1 MAPRIIF
8 WLSVLVILGGQGLAA
23 PPAQALTPIPNE
35 ETQTHLFHDLDKDRD
50 GVVSLKDYQDSHQ
63 ACMRDPK
70 CRAWLENKFY
80 DLDMN
85 RDGFL
90 TLDEFLAPL
99 RQKAKGKP

>member
-8 WLSVLVILGGQGLAA
+8 WLSMLVILGGQGLAA

-35 ETQTHLFHDLDKDRD
+35 KTQTHLFHDLDKNHDR
-50 GVVSLKDYQDSHQ
+50 VVSLREYQDSHQ

-70 CRAWLENKFY
+70 CRAWLENTFHR
-80 DLDMN
+80 LDVN

-90 TLDEFLAPL
+90 SLDEFLAPL
-99 RQKAKGKP
+99 REKGPRKP